1 MSYKGNP
8 LINGPGIAKEYTLEQ
23 AMEWAKCKEDPI
35 YFIENYIKIVTL
47 DYGLQLMKLY
57 PFQKNIIN
65 TFYANDKIISACGRQ
80 LGKSTV
86 MAAILCHYII
96 FNDAKNCAILAHQ
109 ARAAKEILDR
119 VKKAYEYIPNWMK
132 HGVVTWNKG
141 SIELEN
147 LSKIMAAATGSGAI
161 RGESIHVLMLDEFA
175 HVSSNIADDFFAA
188 VYPTITSGT
197 STKLIMISTP
207 KGMNHFYKF
216 WMEAIDGTN
225 DFAHIKATW
234 REVPTR
240 TEEWAAKQLKILGPV
255 KYAQEME
262 VEFLGSSNTLISGWK
277 LKSIPT
283 IKPEFQSETL
293 SVYKKPEPN
302 RAYVCLSD
310 TARGVGLD
318 YSTGVMVDVTDV
330 PYRVVAVYRDNKIS
344 TTLFPGLL
352 HKLCVDYNNAS
363 VLIETNDMGESIA
376 NSLFYDYEYEMVLMA
391 NGDAIT
397 SWGGPG
403 TRPGVRTTTKSKR
416 VGCDALKNMIEN
428 DQLEIND
435 SNILYELSNFVIKG
449 RSYAADI
456 GNDDLVMSLVLL
468 GYLTTQPS
476 MGDITTVSLR
486 DKVIAEKMKQAEE
499 EMIPIGFLSDGTES
513 YENKHTLLNF

>member
-1 MSYKGNP
+1 
-8 LINGPGIAKEYTLEQ
+8 
-23 AMEWAKCKEDPI
+23 
-35 YFIENYIKIVTL
+35 
-47 DYGLQLMKLY
+47 
-57 PFQKNIIN
+57 
-65 TFYANDKIISACGRQ
+65 
-80 LGKSTV
+80 
-86 MAAILCHYII
+86 
-96 FNDAKNCAILAHQ
+96 
-109 ARAAKEILDR
+109 
-119 VKKAYEYIPNWMK
+119 
-132 HGVVTWNKG
+132 
-141 SIELEN
+141 
-147 LSKIMAAATGSGAI
+147 
-161 RGESIHVLMLDEFA
+161 
-175 HVSSNIADDFFAA
+175 
-188 VYPTITSGT
+188 
-197 STKLIMISTP
+197 
-207 KGMNHFYKF
+207 
-216 WMEAIDGTN
+216 
-225 DFAHIKATW
+225 
-234 REVPTR
+234 
-240 TEEWAAKQLKILGPV
+240 
-255 KYAQEME
+255 
-262 VEFLGSSNTLISGWK
+262 
-277 LKSIPT
+277 
-283 IKPEFQSETL
+283 
-293 SVYKKPEPN
+293 
-302 RAYVCLSD
+302 
-310 TARGVGLD
+310 VGLD

-513 YENKHTLLNF
+513 HENQHTLLNF